1 MPVSFGALW
10 RSSAKLRAGV
20 IILLFL
26 CTVAV
31 LNRQIVDVLAHG
43 GEDPLKIGAFA
54 PWEVPS
60 GDHYLGTDRYGR
72 DMLAMIV
79 VGLAASLQVGFVA
92 GILSTFFGVI
102 IGFVAGYKGGM
113 VDSVLRTGTDMFLV
127 VPSLPLLLTL
137 AAYMKNLSLLHVS
150 VLLSLFSWPFA
161 ARTLRAQV
169 LSLRSRPYVDLARTT
184 KLNDFEIIF
193 QELVPNL
200 LPYIGLGLGFT
211 SVGAIFAL
219 VGLEVV
225 GLGPSN
231 VLDLGLM
238 INWALTWG
246 ALSLGAWP
254 IVVVPLIVLAAVFIS
269 LTLINIGLE
278 ETYNPRLR
286 QVAGA

>member
-1 MPVSFGALW
+1 MPVTFGALW

-26 CTVAV
+26 CAVAV
-31 LNRQIVDVLAHG
+31 LNRQIVDLLAHG

-127 VPSLPLLLTL
+127 VPSLPLLL
-137 AAYMKNLSLLHVS
+137 
-150 VLLSLFSWPFA
+150 
-161 ARTLRAQV
+161 
-169 LSLRSRPYVDLARTT
+169 
-184 KLNDFEIIF
+184 
-193 QELVPNL
+193 
-200 LPYIGLGLGFT
+200 
-211 SVGAIFAL
+211 
-219 VGLEVV
+219 
-225 GLGPSN
+225 
-231 VLDLGLM
+231 
-238 INWALTWG
+238 
-246 ALSLGAWP
+246 
-254 IVVVPLIVLAAVFIS
+254 
-269 LTLINIGLE
+269 
-278 ETYNPRLR
+278 
-286 QVAGA
+286 